1 MVIWDLDDTLW
12 HGSVY
17 YKDKE
22 VVKLK
27 DGSKEVLKELNK
39 RGIKNVVCSKN
50 YFSIGALTHKQREL
64 IKIKISLD
72 KSRNQ
77 KLSGLKL
84 RMD

>member
-27 DGSKEVLKELNK
+27 TSGNA
-39 RGIKNVVCSKN
+39 RG
-50 YFSIGALTHKQREL
+50 F
-64 IKIKISLD
+64 
-72 KSRNQ
+72 
-77 KLSGLKL
+77 
-84 RMD
+84 